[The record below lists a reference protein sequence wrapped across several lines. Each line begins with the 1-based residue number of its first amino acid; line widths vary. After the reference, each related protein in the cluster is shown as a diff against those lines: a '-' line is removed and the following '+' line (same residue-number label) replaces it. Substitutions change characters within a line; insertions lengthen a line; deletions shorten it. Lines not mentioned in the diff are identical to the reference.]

1 MWILS
6 KMLLYNPWVKEEI
19 TREIRKYLEINKN
32 KNILKLIAQ
41 GENNAKGKFVAI
53 TIHIKKEERPQIH
66 NVTLY
71 LKELEKEQAK
81 PKASKGRK

>member
-1 MWILS
+1 MRKPINVWILS

-32 KNILKLIAQ
+32 KNILKLMTQ

-53 TIHIKKEERPQIH
+53 AIHIKKKEERPQIH

-71 LKELEKEQAK
+71 LKELEKE
-81 PKASKGRK
+81 

>member
-32 KNILKLIAQ
+32 KNILKLIA
-41 GENNAKGKFVAI
+41 
-53 TIHIKKEERPQIH
+53 
-66 NVTLY
+66 
-71 LKELEKEQAK
+71 
-81 PKASKGRK
+81 

>member
-41 GENNAKGKFVAI
+41 GENNAKGKFGAI
-53 TIHIKKEERPQIH
+53 TIHIKKRRKTSDPQCYFI
-66 NVTLY
+66 
-71 LKELEKEQAK
+71 
-81 PKASKGRK
+81 P

>member
-1 MWILS
+1 MRKPINVWILN

-32 KNILKLIAQ
+32 KNILKLMTQ

-53 TIHIKKEERPQIH
+53 AIHIKKRRKTSNPQCYFIPSG
-66 NVTLY
+66 T
-71 LKELEKEQAK
+71 
-81 PKASKGRK
+81 RKRIS